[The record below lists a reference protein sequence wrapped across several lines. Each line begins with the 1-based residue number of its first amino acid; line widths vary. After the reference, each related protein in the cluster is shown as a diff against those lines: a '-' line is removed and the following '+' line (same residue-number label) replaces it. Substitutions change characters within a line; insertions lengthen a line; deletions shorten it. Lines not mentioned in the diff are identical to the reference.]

1 MEEKSELSVVIDGKV
16 YRLSGGSD
24 IYLQKLA
31 SYVDGKIRELKK
43 QPGYNKLSTEYR
55 DILLAL
61 NITEELFK
69 LRDEIEVFNQDGRDR
84 AQELYELK
92 QRIVD
97 KDMRLDAANKLV
109 ADYKAKVNELQKQ
122 IIGLETNNEFHEK
135 EKPAGITCSGRFFRA
150 FKSGCCSG
158 SRCDLYGW

>member
-69 LRDEIEVFNQDGRDR
+69 QDGRDR

-122 IIGLETNNEFHEK
+122 IIGLETNNEFH
-135 EKPAGITCSGRFFRA
+135 
-150 FKSGCCSG
+150 
-158 SRCDLYGW
+158 

>member
-1 MEEKSELSVVIDGKV
+1 MEERSELSVVIDGKV

-69 LRDEIEVFNQDGRDR
+69 LRDEIEVFNQDSRDR
-84 AQELYELK
+84 EQELYELK
-92 QRIVD
+92 QEVVD
-97 KDMRLDAANKLV
+97 KKLQIDTANKLV
-109 ADYKAKVNELQKQ
+109 EDYKTKVNDLQKRM
-122 IIGLETNNEFHEK
+122 IGLETNHEF
-135 EKPAGITCSGRFFRA
+135 R
-150 FKSGCCSG
+150 
-158 SRCDLYGW
+158 

>member
-1 MEEKSELSVVIDGKV
+1 MEERSELSVVIDGKV

-43 QPGYNKLSTEYR
+43 QTGYNKLSTEYR

-122 IIGLETNNEFHEK
+122 IIGLETNNEFH
-135 EKPAGITCSGRFFRA
+135 
-150 FKSGCCSG
+150 
-158 SRCDLYGW
+158 

>member
-1 MEEKSELSVVIDGKV
+1 M
-16 YRLSGGSD
+16 SGGSD

-84 AQELYELK
+84 EQELYELK
-92 QRIVD
+92 QEVVD
-97 KDMRLDAANKLV
+97 KKLQIDTANKLV
-109 ADYKAKVNELQKQ
+109 EDYKTKVNELQKRM
-122 IIGLETNNEFHEK
+122 IGLETNHEF
-135 EKPAGITCSGRFFRA
+135 R
-150 FKSGCCSG
+150 
-158 SRCDLYGW
+158 

>member
-1 MEEKSELSVVIDGKV
+1 MV
-16 YRLSGGSD
+16 
-24 IYLQKLA
+24 
-31 SYVDGKIRELKK
+31 
-43 QPGYNKLSTEYR
+43 
-55 DILLAL
+55 LAL

-122 IIGLETNNEFHEK
+122 IIGLETNNEFH
-135 EKPAGITCSGRFFRA
+135 
-150 FKSGCCSG
+150 
-158 SRCDLYGW
+158 

>member
-1 MEEKSELSVVIDGKV
+1 MEERSELSVVIDSKV

-69 LRDEIEVFNQDGRDR
+69 LRDEIEVFNQDSRDR
-84 AQELYELK
+84 EQELYELK
-92 QRIVD
+92 QEVVD
-97 KDMRLDAANKLV
+97 KKLQIDTANKLV
-109 ADYKAKVNELQKQ
+109 EDYKTKVNELQKRM
-122 IIGLETNNEFHEK
+122 IGLETNHEF
-135 EKPAGITCSGRFFRA
+135 R
-150 FKSGCCSG
+150 
-158 SRCDLYGW
+158 

>member
-55 DILLAL
+55 DICWRSILQKNSL
-61 NITEELFK
+61 NF
-69 LRDEIEVFNQDGRDR
+69 G
-84 AQELYELK
+84 
-92 QRIVD
+92 
-97 KDMRLDAANKLV
+97 MRLKYL
-109 ADYKAKVNELQKQ
+109 
-122 IIGLETNNEFHEK
+122 IRM
-135 EKPAGITCSGRFFRA
+135 AGTEPRSFMN
-150 FKSGCCSG
+150 
-158 SRCDLYGW
+158 

>member
-16 YRLSGGSD
+16 YRLSGGCD
-24 IYLQKLA
+24 IYFQKLA

-69 LRDEIEVFNQDGRDR
+69 LRDEIEVFNQDSRDR
-84 AQELYELK
+84 EQELYELK
-92 QRIVD
+92 QEVVD
-97 KDMRLDAANKLV
+97 KKLQIDTANKLV
-109 ADYKAKVNELQKQ
+109 EDYKTKVNELQKRM
-122 IIGLETNNEFHEK
+122 IGLETNHEF
-135 EKPAGITCSGRFFRA
+135 R
-150 FKSGCCSG
+150 
-158 SRCDLYGW
+158 